1 LLIGTIKIN
10 TSSVA
15 SFGVTITNNTTPAVG
30 VTLTG
35 SSTYQQL
42 KNSLGD
48 YVYKIERTYLYSPI
62 LQQIQ
67 GAFKYSKYD
76 SNGRQNLQSVL
87 SVISPYQFQSTIFI
101 ETIDKNLIIDGR
113 DFVRFNLLPNS
124 FILIRLFCDRVS
136 NADTFDLNGIN
147 NFKSVEDGMDEFDF
161 FTQYVDIV

>member
-1 LLIGTIKIN
+1 M
-10 TSSVA
+10 A

-30 VTLTG
+30 VTLSGT
-35 SSTYQQL
+35 STYQQL

-48 YVYKIERTYLYSPI
+48 YVYKIERAYLYSPI

-76 SNGRQNLQSVL
+76 SDGKQNLQSVL
-87 SVISPYQFQSTIFI
+87 SVISPYQTQSTIFI
-101 ETIDKNLIIDGR
+101 DTIDKNLIIDGR
-113 DFVRFNLLPNS
+113 DYVRFEILPNS

-147 NFKSVEDGMDEFDF
+147 NFKSVEDGLGEFDF
-161 FTQYVDIV
+161 FEQYIDIL